1 MLFPVAFC
9 TVRPVLANAQA
20 GGSLTGEQEL
30 PKEGPPRVEAGGEL
44 ARRYLLLESDGNSI

>member
-20 GGSLTGEQEL
+20 GGSLTGEQVL
-30 PKEGPPRVEAGGEL
+30 PKEGPLRVEAGGEL
-44 ARRYLLLESDGNSI
+44 ARRYLLESDGNSI